1 MKEFVIGAL
10 FGITLN
16 FVVMAIVVRKAF
28 K

>member
-10 FGITLN
+10 FGIALN
-16 FVVMAIVVRKAF
+16 LVVMAIVVRKAF

>member
-1 MKEFVIGAL
+1 MKEFVTGVL
-10 FGITLN
+10 FGITVN